1 MAEYIR
7 FVDEGKSEKDATGN
21 WARVMVSRP
30 YTDAE
35 IMAELPARVRLVVDR
50 TTISADGVDEAVV
63 TVELVSAPLN
73 DDRQKAIKRSEQV
86 VFFIDGE
93 ATIITLNGNGRETLE
108 ISAVEAGEILIEPY
122 SHTGNSITIEVV

>member
-1 MAEYIR
+1 
-7 FVDEGKSEKDATGN
+7 
-21 WARVMVSRP
+21 
-30 YTDAE
+30 
-35 IMAELPARVRLVVDR
+35 
-50 TTISADGVDEAVV
+50 
-63 TVELVSAPLN
+63 
-73 DDRQKAIKRSEQV
+73 V